1 MADPEHLD
9 RLKQAAEDDI
19 EIWNA
24 WRREMKLS
32 VTPDL
37 TGADLS
43 GLSIGPMAYL
53 WYADLSGAIL
63 RNSWLIGANLMFSK
77 LVGAK
82 LEGADLR
89 QTLLAGADFT
99 EANLSGARLD
109 NAHMVRTNFSRAT
122 LSGSSVF
129 GVAVWETKL
138 EGTVQNDLRITI
150 EDEPAITVDDLEMAQ
165 FMYLL
170 LNNRKIRTVI
180 DAVTAKV
187 VLILGRFTPERKA
200 VLDGL
205 RQELRQRD
213 YMPVLFDFEK
223 PLSLDLTETITLL
236 ARMARFVIAD
246 LTEPSS
252 IPQEL
257 QAIVPQIAVP
267 VQPLLKGDLPYGM
280 FPDYK
285 KYHWVLRLHRYRSL
299 DELLA
304 SLGTEVIAPA
314 EAKRKELIEQKNAP
328 VE

>member
-1 MADPEHLD
+1 MVARMARGDTLADPEHLD
-9 RLKQAAEDDI
+9 RLKQAMEDDI
-19 EIWNA
+19 EIWNG
-24 WRREMKLS
+24 WRREVGSS

-43 GLSIGPMAYL
+43 GRLIGPMAHL
-53 WYADLSGAIL
+53 WQADLSGAVL
-63 RNSWLIGANLMFSK
+63 RESQLIGANLMHAK
-77 LVGAK
+77 LVGAH

-89 QTLLAGADFT
+89 QTLLALADFT
-99 EANLSGARLD
+99 EANLTGARLD
-109 NAHMVRTNFSRAT
+109 NAHLVHTNFSRAT

-138 EGTVQNDLRITI
+138 DGTVQNDLRITI
-150 EDEPAITVDDLEMAQ
+150 DGEPAITVDELETAQ

-170 LNNRKIRTVI
+170 LNNRKIRSVI

-200 VLDGL
+200 VLDAL
-205 RQELRQRD
+205 RDELRQRD

-280 FPDYK
+280 FPDYR
-285 KYHWVLRLHRYRSL
+285 VPL
-299 DELLA
+299 D
-304 SLGTEVIAPA
+304 A
-314 EAKRKELIEQKNAP
+314 EAAP
-328 VE
+328 LPEPG